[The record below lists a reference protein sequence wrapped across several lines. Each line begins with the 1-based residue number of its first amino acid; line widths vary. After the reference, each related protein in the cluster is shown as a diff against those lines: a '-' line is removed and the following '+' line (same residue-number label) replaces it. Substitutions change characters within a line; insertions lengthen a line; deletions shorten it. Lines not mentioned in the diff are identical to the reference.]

1 MRRSFRLQHAR
12 APFGAGV
19 SRSHGDDHLI
29 TRRDVI
35 QPLGVRRSVATVLA
49 DLDHV
54 AATARADDAA
64 RRDHTLDA
72 RQAFRQGACLALR
85 AAPSFPGSGR
95 AGRDL
100 FLDGGN
106 LFVSGLGDGRL
117 EVLQRQFQLRRVQLL
132 RFRPELGAPVVL
144 NLALQL
150 LDQRL
155 QVADEGVLL
164 GHHRLLVLACRA
176 LDSRNVSNRAVSNAA
191 CWAAKAV
198 TTSGGRSGNW
208 LRSKGCDMA
217 LATRARRK
225 SPTKQRRK
233 PA

>member
-1 MRRSFRLQHAR
+1 MA
-12 APFGAGV
+12 
-19 SRSHGDDHLI
+19 
-29 TRRDVI
+29 TRW
-35 QPLGVRRSVATVLA
+35 LTLA

-72 RQAFRQGACLALR
+72 RQAFRQGACLALFAR
-85 AAPSFPGSGR
+85 RLLFRTGR

-106 LFVSGLGDGRL
+106 LFPGLGDGRL

-132 RFRPELGAPVVL
+132 GLRPELGAPVVL

-164 GHHRLLVLACRA
+164 GNHRLLVLACRA
-176 LDSRNVSNRAVSNAA
+176 LDSRLEPGRLQ
-191 CWAAKAV
+191 CRLL
-198 TTSGGRSGNW
+198 GG
-208 LRSKGCDMA
+208 KGP
-217 LATRARRK
+217 
-225 SPTKQRRK
+225 SPPQAEGPETG
-233 PA
+233 